1 MKEYGYMEGNYLRS
15 RFIEPQEYNYID
27 SDGIQRTKI
36 ISEDEQIAAL
46 SPEWKPVDDI
56 DNSKVESAA
65 DGYIVVPIP
74 YDCGDRIGYRYITKR
89 DLQQVRNEIK
99 ELKESL
105 AKSDY
110 QITKCYEA
118 SLIGEELPYDI
129 VALRAKRQSERDK
142 INELEALL

>member
-1 MKEYGYMEGNYLRS
+1 MKEYGYMEGDYLRT
-15 RFIEPQEYNYID
+15 RFIEPQEHNYID

-36 ISEDEQIAAL
+36 ITEDEQIAAL
-46 SPEWKPVDDI
+46 SPEWKPVDNI
-56 DNSKVESAA
+56 DNSKVENAA
-65 DGYIVVPIP
+65 DGYIVVPVP
-74 YDCGDRIGYRYITKR
+74 YDCGDHIGYRYVTKR

-110 QITKCYEA
+110 QITRCYEA
-118 SLIGEELPYDI
+118 SLTGEPMPYDI
-129 VALRAKRQSERDK
+129 AVLHSDRQKQRTK

>member
-65 DGYIVVPIP
+65 DGYIVVPV
-74 YDCGDRIGYRYITKR
+74 
-89 DLQQVRNEIK
+89 QQVRNEIK